1 MYNNTNYLRKVKE
14 IQDITI
20 EHKARGATQE
30 WIYKNIIY
38 PRYFISKPTY
48 YRYLSI
54 NAKKLLKEK
63 EHLKME

>member
-1 MYNNTNYLRKVKE
+1 MYNNINLLRRIVE
-14 IQDITI
+14 IQDITL
-20 EHKARGATQE
+20 EHKAHGATQE

-38 PRYFISKPTY
+38 PRYYISRPTY

-63 EHLKME
+63 SL

>member
-1 MYNNTNYLRKVKE
+1 MYNNINLLRRIIE
-14 IQDITI
+14 IQDITL

-38 PRYFISKPTY
+38 PRYFISRPTY

-54 NAKKLLKEK
+54 NAKKMLKDKLL
-63 EHLKME
+63 